1 MDREECQKLPS
12 GESSFPSFL
21 LPFFLSTCLQYKR
34 VPERKFQEIQ
44 GKQILQKKYYC
55 PKRRD
60 LSKEKYYTLLV
71 FHKHKSSEN
80 YQYIYGKI
88 QKRVNKVNGY
98 CRLKRPRDEEG
109 SEPLGYVP
117 WPLMT
122 AGGSVYVMSSPCI
135 S

>member
-1 MDREECQKLPS
+1 MWTEKNVKNCLQASLPLLL
-12 GESSFPSFL
+12 SF
-21 LPFFLSTCLQYKR
+21 LPFFQHVYSIKGYQREDFRRYKENR
-34 VPERKFQEIQ
+34 SSKINTIVQGEEICQRK
-44 GKQILQKKYYC
+44 
-55 PKRRD
+55 
-60 LSKEKYYTLLV
+60 STLLV

-98 CRLKRPRDEEG
+98 CRLKRPRGGEG
-109 SEPLGYVP
+109 SEPLVYVP

-122 AGGSVYVMSSPCI
+122 AGGSMYVISSPGI